1 MKIYSKD
8 EFSYVVSSIT
18 GFTDQ
23 SSQEI
28 VAKALIGA
36 TTPANTTI
44 KLGVRGTQQVQLLNS
59 SLNFKEGACG
69 WDPTGNTTTF
79 TQISLSSQHERVNEE
94 LCFQQLWDTYQSL
107 LLPAGQDPETVPF
120 LSQIID
126 LKVKQIQQRIETKLW
141 TALTVSGDSFNGF
154 SELIKSG
161 ATSVAV
167 SASGTTFSPTAQYGT
182 NGNPITEVDKLISAL
197 SDDALAFDDL
207 VVFMSYSNFRLYNQA
222 LVKANFFQNYIGTTN
237 VTGNMSAIHPSTN
250 VKVLPT
256 LGLAGSN
263 KVTIGP
269 AQYMFCG
276 FDLMSDH
283 EKMDAFWSRDFD
295 VLKIRAN
302 YSYSANIAAFAGT
315 NYFATN
321 GLS

>member
-1 MKIYSKD
+1 MKVYSKD

-44 KLGVRGTQQVQLLNS
+44 KLGIRGTQQVQLLNS
-59 SLNFKEGACG
+59 APSFQDGACG
-69 WDPTGNTTTF
+69 WNASGTTTF
-79 TQISLSSQHERVNEE
+79 TQVSLASQHERVNEE

-107 LLPAGQDPETVPF
+107 LLPPGQDPETVPF
-120 LSQIID
+120 LNQIID

-141 TALTVSGDSFNGF
+141 TATTAGGDSFNGF
-154 SELIKSG
+154 NTLIATG
-161 ATSVAV
+161 QTSVAN
-167 SASGTTFSPTAQYGT
+167 SSGTTFSASAAYGVS
-182 NGNPITEVDKLISAL
+182 GNPITEVDKLISVL

-207 VVFMSYSNFRLYNQA
+207 VVFMSYSSFRLYNQA

-237 VTGNMSAIHPSTN
+237 VTNNMSAVHPSTN

-256 LGLAGSN
+256 LGLAGSG
-263 KVTIGP
+263 KVVIGP

-302 YSYSANIAAFAGT
+302 YSYSAAIASFSGT

-321 GLS
+321 NVA

>member
-23 SSQEI
+23 SSTEI
-28 VAKALIGA
+28 IAKALIGA
-36 TTPANTTI
+36 TTPANTTV
-44 KLGVRGTQQVQLLNS
+44 KLGIRGTQQIQLLNS
-59 SLNFKEGACG
+59 APAFQTGECG
-69 WDPTGNTTTF
+69 WSASGTTTF
-79 TQISLSSQHERVNEE
+79 TQVSLASQHERINEE

-107 LLPAGQDPETVPF
+107 LLPPGQDPETVPF
-120 LSQIID
+120 LDGIID

-141 TALTVSGDSFNGF
+141 TATTAGGDSFNGF
-154 SELIKSG
+154 NTLIATG
-161 ATSVAV
+161 QTSVAN
-167 SASGTTFSPTAQYGT
+167 STGTTFSSSVGYGT
-182 NGNPITEVDKLISAL
+182 AGNPITEVDKLISVL
-197 SDDALAFDDL
+197 SDDALVFDDL

-237 VTGNMSAIHPSTN
+237 VTNNMSAVHPSTN

-256 LGLAGSN
+256 LGLAGSG
-263 KVTIGP
+263 KVIIGP

-295 VLKIRAN
+295 VMKIRAN
-302 YSYSANIAAFAGT
+302 YSYSAAIASFSGT

-321 GLS
+321 NIA

>member
-8 EFSYVVSSIT
+8 EFAYVVSSIT

-36 TTPANTTI
+36 TTPSNLTV
-44 KLGVRGTQQVQLLNS
+44 KLGIRGVQQVQLLNS
-59 SLNFKEGACG
+59 TPAFQTGACG
-69 WDPTGNTTTF
+69 WNASGSTTF
-79 TQISLSSQHERVNEE
+79 TQVSLASQHEKIQEE
-94 LCFQQLWDTYQSL
+94 LCFQALWDTYQSL
-107 LLPAGQDPETVPF
+107 LLPAGQNPETVPF
-120 LSQIID
+120 LDQIIE

-141 TALTVSGDSFNGF
+141 TSTTAGGDAFNGF
-154 SELIKSG
+154 NALIVTG
-161 ATSVAV
+161 ATSVAN
-167 SASGTTFSPTAQYGT
+167 STGTTFSSSASYGSA
-182 NGNPITEVDKLISAL
+182 GNPITEVDKLISAL

-237 VTGNMSAIHPSTN
+237 VTNNMSAVHPSTN

-256 LGLAGSN
+256 LGLAGSG
-263 KVTIGP
+263 KVVIMP
-269 AQYMFCG
+269 ASYGFVG
-276 FDLMSDH
+276 FDLTSDH
-283 EKMDAFWSRDFD
+283 ERMDAFWSRDFD

-302 YSYSANIAAFAGT
+302 YSYSAAIATFSGT

-321 GLS
+321 NIA

>member
-23 SSQEI
+23 TSTDI
-28 VAKALIGA
+28 IAKALIGA
-36 TTPANTTI
+36 TTPANTTV
-44 KLGVRGTQQVQLLNS
+44 KLGIRGVQAVQLLNS
-59 SLNFKEGACG
+59 APAFQTGACG
-69 WDPTGNTTTF
+69 WNASGTTTF
-79 TQISLSSQHERVNEE
+79 SQVTLASQHEKLNEE
-94 LCFQQLWDTYQSL
+94 LCYQQLWDTYQSL

-120 LSQIID
+120 LDSIIS
-126 LKVKQIQQRIETKLW
+126 LKTKQIQQRIEQKLW
-141 TALTVSGDSFNGF
+141 SATTAGGDSFNGF
-154 SELIKSG
+154 NYLIATG
-161 ATSVAV
+161 QTSVAA
-167 SASGTTFSPTAQYGT
+167 SATGTTFSSTAAYGT

-197 SDDALAFDDL
+197 SDDALVFDDL

-237 VTGNMSAIHPSTN
+237 VTNNMSAVHPSTN

-256 LGLAGSN
+256 LGLAGSG
-263 KVTIGP
+263 KVVIGP
-269 AQYMFCG
+269 ASYMFCG
-276 FDLMSDH
+276 FDLMSDQ
-283 EKMDAFWSRDFD
+283 ERMDAFWSRDFD

-302 YSYSANIAAFAGT
+302 YSYSAAIASFSGT

-321 GLS
+321 NVA

>member
-28 VAKALIGA
+28 IAKALIGA

-44 KLGVRGTQQVQLLNS
+44 KLGVRGTQQIQLLNS
-59 SLNFKEGACG
+59 APSFQTGACG
-69 WDPTGNTTTF
+69 WNASGTTTF
-79 TQISLSSQHERVNEE
+79 TQVSLASQHEKVQEE

-107 LLPAGQDPETVPF
+107 LLPAGQSPETVPF
-120 LSQIID
+120 LTQIID

-141 TALTVSGDSFNGF
+141 GALTASGDTFNGF
-154 SELIKSG
+154 NYLISTG
-161 ATSVAV
+161 QTSVAN
-167 SASGTTFSPTAQYGT
+167 SSGTTFSSTASYGT
-182 NGNPITEVDKLISAL
+182 SGNPITEVDKLISAL
-197 SDDALAFDDL
+197 SDDALVFDDL

-237 VTGNMSAIHPSTN
+237 VTNNMSAIHPSTN

-256 LGLAGSN
+256 LGLANSG
-263 KVTIGP
+263 KVVIGP
-269 AQYMFCG
+269 ASYIFCG

-295 VLKIRAN
+295 VLKIKAN
-302 YSYSANIAAFAGT
+302 YSYAAQIASFSGI

-321 GLS
+321 NVA

>member
-8 EFSYVVSSIT
+8 EFSYVVSDIT

-23 SSQEI
+23 SSTEI
-28 VAKALIGA
+28 IAKALIGA

-44 KLGVRGTQQVQLLNS
+44 KLGIRGSQAVQLLNS
-59 SLNFKEGACG
+59 APSFQSGACG
-69 WDPTGNTTTF
+69 WNASGTTTF
-79 TQISLSSQHERVNEE
+79 TQVTLASQHEKLNEE
-94 LCFQQLWDTYQSL
+94 LCYQQLWDTYQSL

-120 LSQIID
+120 LDSIID
-126 LKVKQIQQRIETKLW
+126 LKVKQIQQRIEQKLW
-141 TALTVSGDSFNGF
+141 LAQTASGDTFNGF
-154 SELIKSG
+154 NYLISTG
-161 ATSVAV
+161 QTSVTA
-167 SASGTTFSPTAQYGT
+167 SLSGTTFSSTAAYGT

-197 SDDALAFDDL
+197 SDDALVFDDL

-222 LVKANFFQNYIGTTN
+222 LVKANFFQNYIGSTN
-237 VTGNMSAIHPSTN
+237 VTSNMSAVHPSTN

-256 LGLAGSN
+256 LGLAGSG
-263 KVTIGP
+263 KVVIGP

-302 YSYSANIAAFAGT
+302 YSYAAAIASFSGI

-321 GLS
+321 NVA

>member
-8 EFSYVVSSIT
+8 EFSYVVNSIT

-44 KLGVRGTQQVQLLNS
+44 KLGVRGTQQIQLLNS
-59 SLNFKEGACG
+59 SPGFQTGACG
-69 WDPTGNTTTF
+69 WTSSGTTTF
-79 TQISLSSQHERVNEE
+79 TQVSLASQHEKLNEE

-120 LSQIID
+120 LTQITD
-126 LKVKQIQQRIETKLW
+126 LKVKQIQQRIESKLW
-141 TALTVSGDSFNGF
+141 TATTAGGDSFDGF
-154 SELIKSG
+154 ATLIKSG

-167 SASGTTFSPTAQYGT
+167 SASGTTFSATAAYGT

-237 VTGNMSAIHPSTN
+237 VTGNMTAIHPSTN

-263 KVTIGP
+263 QVTIGP
-269 AQYMFCG
+269 AQYMFVG

-283 EKMDAFWSRDFD
+283 ERMDAFWSRDFD

-302 YSYSANIAAFAGT
+302 YSYSANIASFAGT

-321 GLS
+321 GLA

>member
-59 SLNFKEGACG
+59 APAFQTGACG
-69 WDPTGNTTTF
+69 WNASGTTTF
-79 TQISLSSQHERVNEE
+79 TQVSLSSQHEKVQEE

-120 LSQIID
+120 LNQIID
-126 LKVKQIQQRIETKLW
+126 LKVKQIQQRIEQKLW
-141 TALTVSGDSFNGF
+141 SATVAGGDSFNGF
-154 SELIKSG
+154 NYLIATG
-161 ATSVAV
+161 QTSVAN
-167 SASGTTFSPTAQYGT
+167 SSGTTFSSTAAYGT

-237 VTGNMSAIHPSTN
+237 VTNNMSAIHPSTN

-256 LGLAGSN
+256 LGLAGSG
-263 KVTIGP
+263 KVVIGP

-302 YSYSANIAAFAGT
+302 YSYSAAIASFAGT

-321 GLS
+321 NIA

>member
-8 EFSYVVSSIT
+8 EFNYVVSSIT

-28 VAKALIGA
+28 IAKALIGA
-36 TTPANTTI
+36 TTPANTTV
-44 KLGVRGTQQVQLLNS
+44 KLGVRGTQQIQLLNS
-59 SLNFKEGACG
+59 APEFQTGACG
-69 WDPTGNTTTF
+69 WNASGTTTF
-79 TQISLSSQHERVNEE
+79 TQVSLASQHEKIQEE

-120 LSQIID
+120 LTQIID

-141 TALTVSGDSFNGF
+141 SATVAGGDSFNGF
-154 SELIKSG
+154 NYLISTG
-161 ATSVAV
+161 QTSVAA
-167 SASGTTFSPTAQYGT
+167 SASGTTFSSTAAYGT

-197 SDDALAFDDL
+197 SDDALVFDDL

-237 VTGNMSAIHPSTN
+237 VTNNMSAIHPSTN

-256 LGLAGSN
+256 LGLAGSG
-263 KVTIGP
+263 KVVIGP
-269 AQYMFCG
+269 ASYMFCG
-276 FDLMSDH
+276 FDLMSDM

-295 VLKIRAN
+295 VLKIKAN
-302 YSYSANIAAFAGT
+302 YSYSAAIASFAGV

-321 GLS
+321 NVA

>member
-36 TTPANTTI
+36 TTPANTTV
-44 KLGVRGTQQVQLLNS
+44 KLGIRGTQQIQLLNS
-59 SLNFKEGACG
+59 APAFQTGACG
-69 WDPTGNTTTF
+69 WDASGTTTF
-79 TQISLSSQHERVNEE
+79 TQVSLASQHEKVNEE

-120 LSQIID
+120 LDQIIS
-126 LKVKQIQQRIETKLW
+126 LKTKQIQQRIETKLW
-141 TALTVSGDSFNGF
+141 TATTGGGDSFNGF
-154 SELIKSG
+154 NYLIATG
-161 ATSVAV
+161 QTSVAN
-167 SASGTTFSPTAQYGT
+167 SSGTAFSSTAAYGT

-237 VTGNMSAIHPSTN
+237 VTNNMSAIHPSTN

-256 LGLAGSN
+256 LGLANSG
-263 KVTIGP
+263 KVVIGP

-302 YSYSANIAAFAGT
+302 YSYSAAIASFAGI

-321 GLS
+321 NVA

>member
-44 KLGVRGTQQVQLLNS
+44 KLGVRGTQQIQLLNS
-59 SLNFKEGACG
+59 NPSFQTGACG
-69 WDPTGNTTTF
+69 WDASGTTTF
-79 TQISLSSQHERVNEE
+79 SQVSLASQHEKVNEE

-120 LSQIID
+120 LDSIIN
-126 LKVKQIQQRIETKLW
+126 LKVKQIQQRIEQKLW
-141 TALTVSGDSFNGF
+141 SATTAGGDSFNGF
-154 SELIKSG
+154 NYLISTG
-161 ATSVAV
+161 QTSVAN
-167 SASGTTFSPTAQYGT
+167 STGTTFSSSAAYG
-182 NGNPITEVDKLISAL
+182 NAGNPITEVDKLIAVL

-237 VTGNMSAIHPSTN
+237 VTNNMSAIHPSTN

-256 LGLAGSN
+256 LGLANSG
-263 KVTIGP
+263 KVVIGP

-302 YSYSANIAAFAGT
+302 YSYSANIASFAGT

-321 GLS
+321 NIA

>member
-8 EFSYVVSSIT
+8 EFNYVVSSIT

-36 TTPANTTI
+36 TTPANTTV
-44 KLGVRGTQQVQLLNS
+44 KLGVRGTQQIQLLNS
-59 SLNFKEGACG
+59 APVFQTGACG
-69 WDPTGNTTTF
+69 WNQSGTTTF
-79 TQISLSSQHERVNEE
+79 SQVSLSSQHEKINEE

-120 LSQIID
+120 LTQIID
-126 LKVKQIQQRIETKLW
+126 LKVKQIQQRIEQKLW
-141 TALTVSGDSFNGF
+141 LATTAGGDAFNGF
-154 SELIKSG
+154 NALIVTG
-161 ATSVAV
+161 ATSVAN
-167 SASGTTFSPTAQYGT
+167 SSGTAFSSTAAYGT

-237 VTGNMSAIHPSTN
+237 VTNNMSAIHPSTN

-256 LGLAGSN
+256 LGLAGSG
-263 KVTIGP
+263 KVVIGP

-321 GLS
+321 NVA

>member
-23 SSQEI
+23 SSTEI
-28 VAKALIGA
+28 IAKALIGA

-44 KLGVRGTQQVQLLNS
+44 KLGVRGTQQIQLLNS
-59 SLNFKEGACG
+59 SLTFQTGECG
-69 WDPTGNTTTF
+69 WNPTGNTTTF
-79 TQISLSSQHERVNEE
+79 TQVSLASQHERINEE

-107 LLPAGQDPETVPF
+107 LLPPGQDPETVPF
-120 LSQIID
+120 LDGIIA
-126 LKVKQIQQRIETKLW
+126 LKVKQIQQRIEGKLW
-141 TALTVSGDSFNGF
+141 SATTASGDTFNGF
-154 SELIKSG
+154 NYLISTG
-161 ATSVAV
+161 QTSVAN
-167 SASGTTFSPTAQYGT
+167 STGTTFSSSAGYGT
-182 NGNPITEVDKLISAL
+182 AGNPITEVDKLISVL
-197 SDDALAFDDL
+197 SDDALVFDDL

-237 VTGNMSAIHPSTN
+237 VTNNMSAIHPSTN

-256 LGLAGSN
+256 LGLAGSG
-263 KVTIGP
+263 KVVIGP

-295 VLKIRAN
+295 VMKIRAN
-302 YSYSANIAAFAGT
+302 FSYSANIASFAGI

-321 GLS
+321 NIA

>member
-8 EFSYVVSSIT
+8 EFNYVVSSIT

-36 TTPANTTI
+36 TTPANTTV
-44 KLGVRGTQQVQLLNS
+44 KLGVRGTQQIQLLNS
-59 SLNFKEGACG
+59 APAFQTGACG
-69 WDPTGNTTTF
+69 WNQSGTTTF
-79 TQISLSSQHERVNEE
+79 SQVSLASQHEKINEE

-120 LSQIID
+120 LNQIID
-126 LKVKQIQQRIETKLW
+126 LKVKQIQQRIEQKLW
-141 TALTVSGDSFNGF
+141 SATVSGGDSFNGF
-154 SELIKSG
+154 NYLITTG
-161 ATSVAV
+161 NTSVAT
-167 SASGTTFSPTAQYGT
+167 SASGTTFSSTAAYGT

-222 LVKANFFQNYIGTTN
+222 LVKANFFQNYIGTSN
-237 VTGNMSAIHPSTN
+237 VTSNMVAVHPSTN

-269 AQYMFCG
+269 ASYMFCG

-302 YSYSANIAAFAGT
+302 YSYSANIATFAGT

>member
-23 SSQEI
+23 SSTDI
-28 VAKALIGA
+28 IAKALIGA

-44 KLGVRGTQQVQLLNS
+44 KLGIRGSQAVQLLNS
-59 SLNFKEGACG
+59 APSFQTGACG
-69 WDPTGNTTTF
+69 WNASGTTTF
-79 TQISLSSQHERVNEE
+79 TQVTLASQHEKVNEE
-94 LCFQQLWDTYQSL
+94 LCYQQLWDTYQSL

-120 LSQIID
+120 LESIID
-126 LKVKQIQQRIETKLW
+126 LKVKQIQQRIEQKLW
-141 TALTVSGDSFNGF
+141 LAQTASGDTFNGF
-154 SELIKSG
+154 NYLISTG
-161 ATSVAV
+161 QTSVTASV
-167 SASGTTFSPTAQYGT
+167 SGTTFSSTAAYGSA
-182 NGNPITEVDKLISAL
+182 GNPITEVDKLISAL
-197 SDDALAFDDL
+197 SDDALVFDDL

-237 VTGNMSAIHPSTN
+237 VTNNMSAVHPSTN

-256 LGLAGSN
+256 LGLAGSG
-263 KVTIGP
+263 KVVIGP
-269 AQYMFCG
+269 AQYMVCG

-302 YSYSANIAAFAGT
+302 YSYAANIASFSGT

-321 GLS
+321 NVA

>member
-8 EFSYVVSSIT
+8 EFNYVVSSIT

-44 KLGVRGTQQVQLLNS
+44 KLGVRGTQQIQLLNS
-59 SLNFKEGACG
+59 APVYQTGACG
-69 WDPTGNTTTF
+69 WNQSGTTTF
-79 TQISLSSQHERVNEE
+79 SQVSLSSQHEKINEE

-120 LSQIID
+120 LNQIID

-141 TALTVSGDSFNGF
+141 TATTAGGDSFDGF
-154 SELIKSG
+154 SALITSG

-167 SASGTTFSPTAQYGT
+167 SASGTTFSATAAYGV

-197 SDDALAFDDL
+197 SDDALSFDDL

-269 AQYMFCG
+269 ASYMFVG

-315 NYFATN
+315 NYFAVN
-321 GLS
+321 GLA

>member
-1 MKIYSKD
+1 MKIYSKE
-8 EFSYVVSSIT
+8 EFNYVVSSIT

-28 VAKALIGA
+28 VAKALIGG
-36 TTPANTTI
+36 TTPQNVTV
-44 KLGVRGTQQVQLLNS
+44 KLGVRGTQQIQLLNS
-59 SLNFKEGACG
+59 APAFQSGACG
-69 WDPTGNTTTF
+69 WNASGSTTF
-79 TQISLSSQHERVNEE
+79 TQVSLASQHEKLNEE
-94 LCFQQLWDTYQSL
+94 LCYQQLWDTYQSL
-107 LLPAGQDPETVPF
+107 LLPPGQDPQTVPF
-120 LSQIID
+120 LDSIID
-126 LKVKQIQQRIETKLW
+126 LKVKQIQDRIEDKLW
-141 TALTVSGDSFNGF
+141 NAEVASGDTFNGF
-154 SELIKSG
+154 SYLLSSG
-161 ATSVAV
+161 QTSVAV
-167 SASGTTFSPTAQYGT
+167 SASGTTFSSTAAYGS

-197 SDDALAFDDL
+197 SDDALSFDSL

-256 LGLAGSN
+256 KGLAGSN
-263 KVTIGP
+263 QVVIGP
-269 AQYMFCG
+269 KDYMFVG

-283 EKMDAFWSRDFD
+283 ERMDAFWSRDFD

-302 YSYSANIAAFAGT
+302 YSYAAAVAAFAGT

>member
-8 EFSYVVSSIT
+8 EFNYVVSSIT

-36 TTPANTTI
+36 TTPSALTV
-44 KLGVRGTQQVQLLNS
+44 KLGVRGTQQIQLLNS
-59 SLNFKEGACG
+59 NPTFQTGACG
-69 WDPTGNTTTF
+69 WDASGTTTF
-79 TQISLSSQHERVNEE
+79 TQVSLASQHEKVNEE

-107 LLPAGQDPETVPF
+107 LLPPGQDPETVPF
-120 LSQIID
+120 LDSIIS
-126 LKVKQIQQRIETKLW
+126 LKTKQIQQRIETKLW
-141 TALTVSGDSFNGF
+141 TATVAGGDSFDGF
-154 SELIKSG
+154 SKLISTG
-161 ATSVAV
+161 QTSVAN
-167 SASGTTFSPTAQYGT
+167 SSGTTFSSSAAYGSA
-182 NGNPITEVDKLISAL
+182 GNPITEVDKLISAL
-197 SDDALAFDDL
+197 SDDALSFDDL

-237 VTGNMSAIHPSTN
+237 VTGNMTAIHPSTN
-250 VKVLPT
+250 VRVYPT
-256 LGLAGSN
+256 LGLANSG
-263 KVTIGP
+263 KVVIMP
-269 AQYMFCG
+269 AKYSFVG

-302 YSYSANIAAFAGT
+302 YSYSANIASFAGT

-321 GLS
+321 NVA

>member
-23 SSQEI
+23 SSTEI
-28 VAKALIGA
+28 IAKALIGA
-36 TTPANTTI
+36 TTPANTTV
-44 KLGVRGTQQVQLLNS
+44 KLGVRGTQQIQLLNS
-59 SLNFKEGACG
+59 APSFQTGACG
-69 WDPTGNTTTF
+69 WDASGTTTF
-79 TQISLSSQHERVNEE
+79 TQVSLASQHEKVNEE

-107 LLPAGQDPETVPF
+107 LLPPGQDPETVPF
-120 LSQIID
+120 LDSIID

-141 TALTVSGDSFNGF
+141 TALVASGDTFNGF
-154 SELIKSG
+154 NYLISTG
-161 ATSVAV
+161 QTSVAA
-167 SASGTTFSPTAQYGT
+167 SASGTTFSATAAYGT

-197 SDDALAFDDL
+197 SDDALSFDDL

-237 VTGNMSAIHPSTN
+237 VTGNMTAIHPSTN
-250 VKVLPT
+250 VKVVPT
-256 LGLAGSN
+256 LGLAGSG
-263 KVTIGP
+263 KVVILP
-269 AQYMFCG
+269 AKYAFVG

-295 VLKIRAN
+295 VMKIRAN
-302 YSYSANIAAFAGT
+302 YSYSAAIASFAGV

-321 GLS
+321 NVA

>member
-23 SSQEI
+23 SSTEI
-28 VAKALIGA
+28 IAKALIGA

-44 KLGVRGTQQVQLLNS
+44 KLGVRGTQQIQLLNS
-59 SLNFKEGACG
+59 SLTFQTGACG
-69 WDPTGNTTTF
+69 WNPTGNTTTF
-79 TQISLSSQHERVNEE
+79 TQVSLASQHEKINEE
-94 LCFQQLWDTYQSL
+94 LCFQSLWDTYQSL
-107 LLPAGQDPETVPF
+107 LLPPGQDPETVPF
-120 LSQIID
+120 LDGIIA
-126 LKVKQIQQRIETKLW
+126 LKVKQIQQRIEQQLW
-141 TALTVSGDSFNGF
+141 LATTAGGDAYNGF
-154 SELIKSG
+154 NTLIATG
-161 ATSVAV
+161 QTSVAN
-167 SASGTTFSPTAQYGT
+167 STGTTFSSSDPYGT
-182 NGNPITEVDKLISAL
+182 AGNPITEVDKLISVL
-197 SDDALAFDDL
+197 SDDALVFDDL

-237 VTGNMSAIHPSTN
+237 VTNNMSAIHPSTN

-256 LGLAGSN
+256 LGLAGSG
-263 KVTIGP
+263 KVVIGP

-295 VLKIRAN
+295 VMKIRAN
-302 YSYSANIAAFAGT
+302 YSYSAAIASFAGID
-315 NYFATN
+315 YFATN
-321 GLS
+321 NIA

>member
-8 EFSYVVSSIT
+8 EFSYVVSTIT

-23 SSQEI
+23 SSTDI
-28 VAKALIGA
+28 IAKALIGA

-44 KLGVRGTQQVQLLNS
+44 KLGIRGSQAVQLLNS
-59 SLNFKEGACG
+59 APSFQSGACG
-69 WDPTGNTTTF
+69 WNASGTTTF
-79 TQISLSSQHERVNEE
+79 TQVTLASQHEKVNEE
-94 LCFQQLWDTYQSL
+94 LCYQQLWDTYQSL

-120 LSQIID
+120 LNQIID

-141 TALTVSGDSFNGF
+141 GALTASGDTFNGF
-154 SELIKSG
+154 NYLISTG
-161 ATSVAV
+161 QTSVAA
-167 SASGTTFSPTAQYGT
+167 SASGTTFSSTAAYGT

-207 VVFMSYSNFRLYNQA
+207 VCFMSYSSFRLYNQA
-222 LVKANFFQNYIGTTN
+222 LVKANFFQNYIGTSN
-237 VTGNMSAIHPSTN
+237 VTGNMTAIHPSTN

-256 LGLAGSN
+256 LGLAGSG
-263 KVTIGP
+263 KVVIGP

-302 YSYSANIAAFAGT
+302 YSYAAAIASFSGT

-321 GLS
+321 NVA

>member
-8 EFSYVVSSIT
+8 EFNYVVSSIT

-44 KLGVRGTQQVQLLNS
+44 KLGVRGTQQIQLLNS
-59 SLNFKEGACG
+59 APAFQTGACG
-69 WDPTGNTTTF
+69 WNQSGTTTF
-79 TQISLSSQHERVNEE
+79 SQVSLSSQHEKINEE

-120 LSQIID
+120 LTQIID
-126 LKVKQIQQRIETKLW
+126 LKVKQIQQRIEQKLW
-141 TALTVSGDSFNGF
+141 LATTAGGDAFDGFNA
-154 SELIKSG
+154 LIVTG
-161 ATSVAV
+161 ATSVAA
-167 SASGTTFSPTAQYGT
+167 SASGTTFSSTAAYGT

-237 VTGNMSAIHPSTN
+237 VTGNMTAIHPSTN

-256 LGLAGSN
+256 LGLAGSG
-263 KVTIGP
+263 KVVIGP
-269 AQYMFCG
+269 ASYMFCG

-321 GLS
+321 NVA

>member
-8 EFSYVVSSIT
+8 EFNYVVSSIT

-36 TTPANTTI
+36 TTPSALTV
-44 KLGVRGTQQVQLLNS
+44 KLGVRGTQQIQLLNS
-59 SLNFKEGACG
+59 APAFQTGACG
-69 WDPTGNTTTF
+69 WNASGTTTF
-79 TQISLSSQHERVNEE
+79 TQVSLSSQHEKIQEE
-94 LCFQQLWDTYQSL
+94 LCFQFLWDTYQSL
-107 LLPAGQDPETVPF
+107 LLPAGQNPETVPF
-120 LSQIID
+120 LDQIISV
-126 LKVKQIQQRIETKLW
+126 KTKQIQQRIETKLW
-141 TALTVSGDSFNGF
+141 TATVAGGDSFNGF
-154 SELIKSG
+154 GDLIKSG

-167 SASGTTFSPTAQYGT
+167 SASGTTFSPTAAYGT

-197 SDDALAFDDL
+197 SDDALSFDDL

-237 VTGNMSAIHPSTN
+237 VTSNMSAIHPSTN

-263 KVTIGP
+263 KVVIMP
-269 AQYMFCG
+269 AQYSFVG

-302 YSYSANIAAFAGT
+302 YSYSAAIASFAGV

-321 GLS
+321 GLA